1 MFGYWP
7 WIGLISVCV
16 LITTVL
22 IIKYGD
28 RLCQA
33 RLTTIDLT
41 ATKSPAQPDD
51 FELMEDGA
59 GTMMD
64 YNLQEGSDIASGAHY
79 SPQSVSR
86 ESRRTMDTESSMRR
100 EVAL

>member
-16 LITTVL
+16 LLTAVL
-22 IIKYGD
+22 LIKYGNI
-28 RLCQA
+28 LCQA
-33 RLTTIDLT
+33 RLTTMDLT
-41 ATKSPAQPDD
+41 AKKSTDQPDD
-51 FELMEDGA
+51 FELMEDGN

-64 YNLQEGSDIASGAHY
+64 YNLQEGSDIGSGAHY
-79 SPQSVSR
+79 SPHSVSR
-86 ESRRTMDTESSMRR
+86 ESRRTLDTESSVRR